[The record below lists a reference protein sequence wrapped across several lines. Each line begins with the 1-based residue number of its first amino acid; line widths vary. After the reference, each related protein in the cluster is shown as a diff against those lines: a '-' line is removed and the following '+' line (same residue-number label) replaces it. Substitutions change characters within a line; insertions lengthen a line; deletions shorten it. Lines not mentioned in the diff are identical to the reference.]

1 MKPCLIISGGAYDT
15 IPESHQNSFVIACDK
30 GVAHAQR
37 QGIRPDFIIGDF
49 DSYSGALPQGVE
61 VLRCPVEK
69 DDTDTMAA
77 LKVALE
83 RGYTDVQICCAFG
96 GLLDHLYANFQT
108 AVYAAHYGAR
118 CVISDHDNFVTAVKD
133 GSIELPRRE
142 GWSLSLFAVSD
153 ICRGV
158 TISGAKYPLTD
169 AELTNSFPLGVSND
183 WAAESAAVEVKDGT
197 LLVILSNRS
206 I

>member
-30 GVAHAQR
+30 GAAHAAR
-37 QGIRPDFIIGDF
+37 QGIRPDLVIGDF
-49 DSYSGALPQGVE
+49 DSYAGALPPNAE
-61 VLRCPVEK
+61 VVRCPVEK

-77 LKVALE
+77 LKVALA
-83 RGYTDVQICCAFG
+83 RGHTEIHICCAFG

-108 AVYAAHYGAR
+108 AVYAAHHGAR
-118 CVISDHDNFVTAVKD
+118 CVISDRSNFVTAVKD

-153 ICRGV
+153 RCRGV
-158 TISGAKYPLTD
+158 TVTGAKYPLAD
-169 AELTNSFPLGVSND
+169 AELTNTFPLGVSND
-183 WAAESAAVEVKDGT
+183 WAADSAAVTVRDGT
-197 LLVILSNRS
+197 LLVILSDRRN
-206 I
+206 